1 MTHYLT
7 TVLSTRSGLW
17 TEEWARQVTAE
28 YGNWLENR
36 KGRAWRPL
44 EDTAVSAQLLFVAR
58 KDWSAWRRG
67 VDFYREGVFIWLE
80 VDAIIRRESKGRRS
94 LDDFCRQFF
103 GGRDSG
109 PQVAPYS
116 FDELVAVLELVQ
128 PHDWRSLL
136 RERIRSRESGLTLK
150 GLEMS
155 GWKQECTGKRG
166 TYLTAAEGKSGGA
179 DLTASLGID
188 VNSKGLI
195 LDVIPGTVADS
206 AGLAPAMTIQAVD
219 GKVYSARQLRQQ
231 VEQAHASSR
240 PLELIVENS
249 GFYSDYSLNYT
260 RGPRYPELRRA
271 EGAEDL
277 LGRILAPLTGE
288 N

>member
-1 MTHYLT
+1 VCSSDL
-7 TVLSTRSGLW
+7 
-17 TEEWARQVTAE
+17 
-28 YGNWLENR
+28 
-36 KGRAWRPL
+36 
-44 EDTAVSAQLLFVAR
+44 
-58 KDWSAWRRG
+58 
-67 VDFYREGVFIWLE
+67 
-80 VDAIIRRESKGRRS
+80 IIRRESKDRRS
-94 LDDFCRQFF
+94 LDDFCRLFF

-109 PQVAPYS
+109 PLVAPYS
-116 FDELVAVLELVQ
+116 FDELVAALEQVQ

-150 GLEMS
+150 GLELN
-155 GWKQECTGKRG
+155 GWKLEYSEKRSA
-166 TYLTAAEGKSGGA
+166 YQTASEGKSGEA

-188 VNSKGLI
+188 VSGKGII

-206 AGLAPAMTIQAVD
+206 AGLAPGMTIQAVD
-219 GKVYSARQLRQQ
+219 GKAYSARQLRQQ
-231 VEQAHASSR
+231 VEQAHASCQ

-249 GFYSDYSLNYT
+249 GFYADYTLDYT
-260 RGPRYPELRRA
+260 RGPRYPELKRV